1 MVVFLAGRKH
11 LRIGQL
17 HRRIKNRLQSDGRFE
32 SVRLRV
38 AQQREAGPY
47 RVVAGADPGVLLGDY
62 PAASAR
68 IEVGFS
74 FPGHVDH
81 EFYWFNWIDPERNF
95 LLGWHRDGDHGDLG
109 PVHLQ
114 VNQDGSAVDR
124 EPATFL
130 DEHPMAVLEA
140 RLRQLPEALAS
151 VRWTDGTVAG
161 IDR

>member
-11 LRIGQL
+11 VRIGQL

-32 SVRLRV
+32 TVRLRV
-38 AQQREAGPY
+38 AEPREPGPY
-47 RVVAGADPGVLLGDY
+47 RVVAGTDPRMLLDDY
-62 PAASAR
+62 PASAAR

-74 FPGHVDH
+74 VPGHVDH
-81 EFYWFNWIDPERNF
+81 EFYWFNWIEPDRNF
-95 LLGWHRDGDHGDLG
+95 LLGWHRDDDHGDLG

-114 VNQDGSAVDR
+114 VNQDGSPVDR
-124 EPATFL
+124 ERAQLL

-140 RLRQLPEALAS
+140 RLTQLPEVLAG
-151 VRWTDGTVAG
+151 VQWTDGTVVG